1 MISSHPPPSLYFY
14 FFVEAYN
21 LAAVCRQRLNF
32 EGLVKNYNLEV
43 FKLFSLL
50 KTSGSYPNYVAFLL
64 FQHLVAK
71 HALRCTC

>member
-1 MISSHPPPSLYFY
+1 MISSHPPSLYF
-14 FFVEAYN
+14 FFGRSIQ
-21 LAAVCRQRLNF
+21 LAALCRQRLNF

-50 KTSGSYPNYVAFLL
+50 KTSGSYPNYVAFQL